1 MLTVSFNGVFLTGV
15 LVCSVKSLAKW
26 PKRAYFGPFRFC
38 GSWAH
43 WISPTFV
50 ANLEMPLNKQEGI
63 TGFYRYTVVLDWS
76 APQKN
81 LFSGGMG
88 LISQVTS
95 WIWWS
100 TQTNSVT
107 GKELCSSLGVDNL
120 FGSPKSSKSRGSE
133 SWESF
138 QFLVTAG
145 HNNSKGMW
153 CHSWLERRDFCSKK
167 SEAQCRRWVKM
178 DEKRATP
185 SILPLKLETLVSMIW
200 RGIGVIQNQLENL
213 TAVKRCIKST

>member
-1 MLTVSFNGVFLTGV
+1 
-15 LVCSVKSLAKW
+15 
-26 PKRAYFGPFRFC
+26 
-38 GSWAH
+38 
-43 WISPTFV
+43 
-50 ANLEMPLNKQEGI
+50 MPLNKQEGI
-63 TGFYRYTVVLDWS
+63 TGFYRYTVVFDWS
-76 APQKN
+76 SPKIGSSAKKS
-81 LFSGGMG
+81 LFGGGWDSG

-107 GKELCSSLGVDNL
+107 GKELCSSLRVDNL

-153 CHSWLERRDFCSKK
+153 CHSWLERRDFCSEKP
-167 SEAQCRRWVKM
+167 EAQCRRWVKM

-185 SILPLKLETLVSMIW
+185 SILPLKLEKLVSMIW
-200 RGIGVIQNQLENL
+200 RGMGVIQNQLENL